1 VTRRPGLVLCALL
14 IGACDGSLTIEGR
27 VVSVDGPAGDVGV
40 RGHIYTDDGDWIDL
54 EDTRTDARG
63 RYRFAVAAS
72 AVDGEVYLHYFPADV
87 PRHGRC
93 NRSEELSQSRA
104 TVVLPDLTLHEWSFE
119 ATREGDG
126 DLFFEWTTAPEAEE
140 YSMHIATQV
149 HPSESN
155 HAIIDARLLLVPR
168 LYLTVTGRTDDESGY
183 WSCTQM
189 NPVDVEPAADLAAGA
204 PCTHSS
210 EGAEV
215 PLVEE
220 GACPVTDRGHRT
232 LREQTPWVT
241 IDLGEPSSVEAVS
254 VYGMRLSRPGASYDV
269 LTSEDGLE
277 FAAVGRGHE
286 QHEVIELDAPTDAR
300 YVRVQGVDAD
310 LTSLFQVGVF

>member
-1 VTRRPGLVLCALL
+1 MRRPGILLCALL
-14 IGACDGSLTIEGR
+14 AGACDGSLTIEGR
-27 VVSVDGPAGDVGV
+27 VLSADGPVGDVAV
-40 RGHIYTDDGDWIDL
+40 HGHIYTDDGDRIGL

-63 RYRFAVAAS
+63 RYRFAVAAP
-72 AVDGEVYLHYFPADV
+72 AV
-87 PRHGRC
+87 
-93 NRSEELSQSRA
+93 
-104 TVVLPDLTLHEWSFE
+104 
-119 ATREGDG
+119 DG
-126 DLFFEWTTAPEAEE
+126 DLFFEWTTDPEADE

-168 LYLTVTGRTDDESGY
+168 LFLTVTGRTDDESGQ
-183 WSCTQM
+183 SACTQM
-189 NPVDVEPAADLAAGA
+189 NPVDVEPAADLAAGVS
-204 PCTHSS
+204 CTHSI

-215 PLVEE
+215 PLEEE
-220 GACPVTDRGHRT
+220 GACPVTDRDHRT

-269 LTSEDGLE
+269 LTSEDGQD
-277 FAAVGRGHE
+277 FAAVGRGHL
-286 QHEVIELDAPTDAR
+286 QHEVIELDAPTGAR

-310 LTSLFQVGVF
+310 IDSLFQVGVF